1 MPRTSALSGRRS
13 LNWVKRRLMSP
24 RALQVAKISI
34 AVAIAWSLA
43 PLMPGTAKDFPYYAP
58 LGALLSMHPT
68 LMRSLRS
75 AVQILAGVLIGIGLA
90 GIVLIVSEPTVWT
103 LSFAVGLGTLIG
115 GMKWM
120 GVGGEYVPITA
131 LFVLIIGGPDAD
143 GYSIGYATQICLGI
157 VVGLAVNLLIVPPL
171 AVRPARER
179 LAGFRKNL
187 ATHVTE
193 IGEALVERWPPA
205 RDEWATQGET
215 LNAAARRV
223 RMAVQTADESRK
235 GNPRAWFNRANLDAD
250 YDVLLALENVAFHIR
265 NLTEVLAGM
274 VWGKP
279 IPLELPQELRPVLS
293 EALHAV
299 AEAISV
305 AVDDPR
311 QSQLLD
317 QAGLAVESVLR
328 AMQQE
333 IGVGAGTL
341 SPTAAIVIDLQR
353 ILVALRPGTDRDPA
367 PAPVW
372 NG

>member
-1 MPRTSALSGRRS
+1 
-13 LNWVKRRLMSP
+13 
-24 RALQVAKISI
+24 
-34 AVAIAWSLA
+34 
-43 PLMPGTAKDFPYYAP
+43 
-58 LGALLSMHPT
+58 
-68 LMRSLRS
+68 
-75 AVQILAGVLIGIGLA
+75 
-90 GIVLIVSEPTVWT
+90 
-103 LSFAVGLGTLIG
+103 
-115 GMKWM
+115 
-120 GVGGEYVPITA
+120 
-131 LFVLIIGGPDAD
+131 
-143 GYSIGYATQICLGI
+143 
-157 VVGLAVNLLIVPPL
+157 
-171 AVRPARER
+171 
-179 LAGFRKNL
+179 
-187 ATHVTE
+187 
-193 IGEALVERWPPA
+193 
-205 RDEWATQGET
+205 
-215 LNAAARRV
+215 
-223 RMAVQTADESRK
+223 MAVQTANESRK

-265 NLTEVLAGM
+265 NLTEVLTGM

-279 IPLELPQELRPVLS
+279 IPLQLPQELRPVLS

-353 ILVALRPGTDRDPA
+353 ILVALRRGTDRNPA